1 MKIDLDA
8 KRREREAARTEAGAL
23 PTIIEVG
30 GESFLVPAEWPWD
43 ALEALS
49 EGRVADAVRALL
61 GMEQWDRLRSH
72 GLTVEDMTVIMD
84 GLNASQGFTP
94 GE

>member
-8 KRREREAARTEAGAL
+8 KRREREAARTEAKVL

-49 EGRVADAVRALL
+49 QGRVADAVRALL
-61 GMEQWDRLRSH
+61 GDEGWERLRAH
-72 GLTVEDMTVIMD
+72 GLSVDDMTVILD
-84 GLNASQGFTP
+84 GLNETQGFTP